1 MQKMIATHP
10 DVCGSKIV
18 KKNIKDSKAEDNF
31 PSAFYVKFICFV
43 LHLHIILMYNIYVYD
58 IYLIFNIYQNKIKIM
73 YVDERSFC
81 MYVISIINQKGG
93 VGKTTTAHNLAA
105 GLRLQKKKVL
115 LLDLDAQCN
124 LTLLQRANNNT
135 HTIYDVLT
143 GKTKL
148 HDAIQND
155 FVAGSKNLIL
165 LQNKAGAD
173 QILKYVLQSAKEYY
187 DYVIIDTPP
196 ALGIISINALTASDS
211 IIITSTADLLP
222 IQGLNDLYKTVKTI
236 KKNSNPDLKILGI
249 LITRFNKRTVLGKTM
264 LRSLIDIATKIGTK
278 VFNTEIRDS
287 IAIKEAQAKQTDI
300 FSYSRYSTAGRDYKK
315 LTTEILEMI

>member
-1 MQKMIATHP
+1 
-10 DVCGSKIV
+10 
-18 KKNIKDSKAEDNF
+18 
-31 PSAFYVKFICFV
+31 
-43 LHLHIILMYNIYVYD
+43 
-58 IYLIFNIYQNKIKIM
+58 
-73 YVDERSFC
+73 

-148 HDAIQND
+148 RDAIQND

-165 LQNKAGAD
+165 LQSKAGAE
-173 QILKYVLQSAKEYY
+173 QILKYVLQSAKDY

-196 ALGIISINALTASDS
+196 ALGIITINALTASDS

-222 IQGLNDLYKTVKTI
+222 IQGLNDLYKTVQTV

-264 LRSLIDIATKIGTK
+264 LKSLTDIAAKIGTK
-278 VFNTEIRDS
+278 VFSTEIRDS
-287 IAIKEAQAKQTDI
+287 IAIKEAQANQPDI
-300 FSYSRYSTAGRDYKK
+300 FS
-315 LTTEILEMI
+315 

>member
-1 MQKMIATHP
+1 
-10 DVCGSKIV
+10 
-18 KKNIKDSKAEDNF
+18 
-31 PSAFYVKFICFV
+31 
-43 LHLHIILMYNIYVYD
+43 
-58 IYLIFNIYQNKIKIM
+58 
-73 YVDERSFC
+73 

-148 HDAIQND
+148 RDAIQDD

-165 LQNKAGAD
+165 LQSKAGAE
-173 QILKYVLQSAKEYY
+173 QILKYVLQSAKDY

-196 ALGIISINALTASDS
+196 ALGIITINALTASDS

-222 IQGLNDLYKTVKTI
+222 IQGLNDLYKTVQTV

-264 LRSLIDIATKIGTK
+264 LKSLTDIAAKIGTK

-300 FSYSRYSTAGRDYKK
+300 FSYSRYSTAGRDYKN
-315 LTTEILEMI
+315 LTTEILEMM

>member
-1 MQKMIATHP
+1 
-10 DVCGSKIV
+10 
-18 KKNIKDSKAEDNF
+18 
-31 PSAFYVKFICFV
+31 
-43 LHLHIILMYNIYVYD
+43 
-58 IYLIFNIYQNKIKIM
+58 
-73 YVDERSFC
+73 
-81 MYVISIINQKGG
+81 MYVISIINQKDG

-148 HDAIQND
+148 RDAIQND

-165 LQNKAGAD
+165 LQSKAGAE
-173 QILKYVLQSAKEYY
+173 QILKYVLQSAKDY

-196 ALGIISINALTASDS
+196 ALGIITINALTASDS

-222 IQGLNDLYKTVKTI
+222 IQGLNDLYKTVQTV

-264 LRSLIDIATKIGTK
+264 LKSLTDIAAKIGTK

-300 FSYSRYSTAGRDYKK
+300 FSYSRYSTAGRDYKN
-315 LTTEILEMI
+315 LTTEILEMM

>member
-1 MQKMIATHP
+1 
-10 DVCGSKIV
+10 
-18 KKNIKDSKAEDNF
+18 
-31 PSAFYVKFICFV
+31 
-43 LHLHIILMYNIYVYD
+43 
-58 IYLIFNIYQNKIKIM
+58 
-73 YVDERSFC
+73 

-148 HDAIQND
+148 RDAIQDD

-165 LQNKAGAD
+165 LQSKAGAE
-173 QILKYVLQSAKEYY
+173 QILKYVLQSAKDY

-196 ALGIISINALTASDS
+196 ALGIITINALTASNS

-222 IQGLNDLYKTVKTI
+222 IQGLNDLYKTVQTV

-249 LITRFNKRTVLGKTM
+249 LVTRFNKRTVLGKTM
-264 LRSLIDIATKIGTK
+264 LKSLTDIAAKIGTK

-300 FSYSRYSTAGRDYKK
+300 FSYSRYSTAGRDYKN
-315 LTTEILEMI
+315 LTTEILEMM

>member
-1 MQKMIATHP
+1 ML
-10 DVCGSKIV
+10 
-18 KKNIKDSKAEDNF
+18 
-31 PSAFYVKFICFV
+31 Y
-43 LHLHIILMYNIYVYD
+43 LHIILMYDIYVYD
-58 IYLIFNIYQNKIKIM
+58 IYLIFNIYHFNFILIC
-73 YVDERSFC
+73 VDERSFC

-148 HDAIQND
+148 RDAIQND

-165 LQNKAGAD
+165 LQSKAGAE
-173 QILKYVLQSAKEYY
+173 QILKYVLQSAKDY

-196 ALGIISINALTASDS
+196 ALGIITINALTASDS

-222 IQGLNDLYKTVKTI
+222 IQGLNDLYKTVQTV

-264 LRSLIDIATKIGTK
+264 LKSLTDIAAKIGTK

-300 FSYSRYSTAGRDYKK
+300 FSYSRYSTAGRDYKN
-315 LTTEILEMI
+315 LTTEILEMM

>member
-1 MQKMIATHP
+1 
-10 DVCGSKIV
+10 
-18 KKNIKDSKAEDNF
+18 
-31 PSAFYVKFICFV
+31 
-43 LHLHIILMYNIYVYD
+43 
-58 IYLIFNIYQNKIKIM
+58 
-73 YVDERSFC
+73 

-93 VGKTTTAHNLAA
+93 VGKTTTAHNVAA

-148 HDAIQND
+148 RDAIQDD

-165 LQNKAGAD
+165 LQSKARAE
-173 QILKYVLQSAKEYY
+173 QILKYILQSAKDY

-196 ALGIISINALTASDS
+196 ALGIITINALTASDS

-222 IQGLNDLYKTVKTI
+222 IQGLNDLYKTVQTV

-249 LITRFNKRTVLGKTM
+249 LITRFNKRTILGKTM
-264 LRSLIDIATKIGTK
+264 LKSLTDIAAKIGTK

-300 FSYSRYSTAGRDYKK
+300 FSYSRYSTAGRDYKN
-315 LTTEILEMI
+315 LTTEILEMM

>member
-1 MQKMIATHP
+1 
-10 DVCGSKIV
+10 
-18 KKNIKDSKAEDNF
+18 
-31 PSAFYVKFICFV
+31 
-43 LHLHIILMYNIYVYD
+43 
-58 IYLIFNIYQNKIKIM
+58 
-73 YVDERSFC
+73 

-148 HDAIQND
+148 RDAIQND
-155 FVAGSKNLIL
+155 FVAGSRNLVL

-173 QILKYVLQSAKEYY
+173 QILKYVLQSAKDY
-187 DYVIIDTPP
+187 DYIIIDTPP
-196 ALGIISINALTASDS
+196 TLSIITINALTASDS

-222 IQGLNDLYKTVKTI
+222 IQGLNDLYKTVQTV

-249 LITRFNKRTVLGKTM
+249 LITRFNKRTILGKAM
-264 LRSLIDIATKIGTK
+264 LKSLTDIAAKIGTK

-287 IAIKEAQAKQTDI
+287 IAIKESQAKLTDI
-300 FSYSRYSTAGRDYKK
+300 FSYSRYSTAGRDYKN
-315 LTTEILEMI
+315 LITEILEMM

>member
-1 MQKMIATHP
+1 
-10 DVCGSKIV
+10 
-18 KKNIKDSKAEDNF
+18 
-31 PSAFYVKFICFV
+31 
-43 LHLHIILMYNIYVYD
+43 
-58 IYLIFNIYQNKIKIM
+58 
-73 YVDERSFC
+73 

-148 HDAIQND
+148 RDAIQND

-165 LQNKAGAD
+165 LQSKAGAE
-173 QILKYVLQSAKEYY
+173 QILKYVLQSAKDY

-196 ALGIISINALTASDS
+196 ALGIITINALTASDS

-222 IQGLNDLYKTVKTI
+222 IQGLNDLYKTVQTV
-236 KKNSNPDLKILGI
+236 KKNSNPNLKILGI
-249 LITRFNKRTVLGKTM
+249 LVTRFNKRTVLGKTM
-264 LRSLIDIATKIGTK
+264 LKSLTDIAAKIGTK

-300 FSYSRYSTAGRDYKK
+300 FSYSRYSTAGRDYKN
-315 LTTEILEMI
+315 LTTEILEMM

>member
-1 MQKMIATHP
+1 
-10 DVCGSKIV
+10 
-18 KKNIKDSKAEDNF
+18 
-31 PSAFYVKFICFV
+31 
-43 LHLHIILMYNIYVYD
+43 
-58 IYLIFNIYQNKIKIM
+58 
-73 YVDERSFC
+73 

-148 HDAIQND
+148 RDAIQND

-165 LQNKAGAD
+165 LQSKAGAE
-173 QILKYVLQSAKEYY
+173 QILKYVLQSAKDY

-196 ALGIISINALTASDS
+196 ALGIITINALTASDS

-222 IQGLNDLYKTVKTI
+222 IQGLNDLYKTVQTV

-264 LRSLIDIATKIGTK
+264 LKSLTDIAAKIGTK

-300 FSYSRYSTAGRDYKK
+300 FSYSRYSTAGRDYKN
-315 LTTEILEMI
+315 LTTEILEMM

>member
-1 MQKMIATHP
+1 
-10 DVCGSKIV
+10 
-18 KKNIKDSKAEDNF
+18 
-31 PSAFYVKFICFV
+31 
-43 LHLHIILMYNIYVYD
+43 
-58 IYLIFNIYQNKIKIM
+58 
-73 YVDERSFC
+73 

-148 HDAIQND
+148 RDAIQND

-165 LQNKAGAD
+165 LQSKAGAE
-173 QILKYVLQSAKEYY
+173 QILKYVLQSAKDY

-196 ALGIISINALTASDS
+196 ALGIITINALTASDS

-222 IQGLNDLYKTVKTI
+222 IQGLNDLYKTVQTV

-249 LITRFNKRTVLGKTM
+249 LVTRFNKRTVLGKTM
-264 LRSLIDIATKIGTK
+264 LKSLTDIAAKIGTK
-278 VFNTEIRDS
+278 VFSTEIRDS

-300 FSYSRYSTAGRDYKK
+300 FSYSRYSTAGRDYKN
-315 LTTEILEMI
+315 LTTEILEMM

>member
-1 MQKMIATHP
+1 
-10 DVCGSKIV
+10 
-18 KKNIKDSKAEDNF
+18 
-31 PSAFYVKFICFV
+31 
-43 LHLHIILMYNIYVYD
+43 
-58 IYLIFNIYQNKIKIM
+58 
-73 YVDERSFC
+73 

-124 LTLLQRANNNT
+124 LTLLQRASNNT

-148 HDAIQND
+148 RDAIQND
-155 FVAGSKNLIL
+155 FVAGSRNLVL

-173 QILKYVLQSAKEYY
+173 KILKYVLQSAKDY
-187 DYVIIDTPP
+187 DYIIIDTPP
-196 ALGIISINALTASDS
+196 TLSIITINALTASDS

-222 IQGLNDLYKTVKTI
+222 IQGLNDLYKTVQTVKR
-236 KKNSNPDLKILGI
+236 NSNPNLKILGI
-249 LITRFNKRTVLGKTM
+249 LITRFNKRTILGKAM
-264 LRSLIDIATKIGTK
+264 LKSLTDIAAKIGTK

-287 IAIKEAQAKQTDI
+287 IAIKESQAKLTDI
-300 FSYSRYSTAGRDYKK
+300 FSYSRYSTAGRDYKN
-315 LTTEILEMI
+315 LITEILEMM

>member
-1 MQKMIATHP
+1 
-10 DVCGSKIV
+10 
-18 KKNIKDSKAEDNF
+18 
-31 PSAFYVKFICFV
+31 
-43 LHLHIILMYNIYVYD
+43 
-58 IYLIFNIYQNKIKIM
+58 
-73 YVDERSFC
+73 

-148 HDAIQND
+148 RDAIQND
-155 FVAGSKNLIL
+155 FVAGSRNLVL

-173 QILKYVLQSAKEYY
+173 QILKYVLQSAKDY
-187 DYVIIDTPP
+187 DYIIIDTPP
-196 ALGIISINALTASDS
+196 TLSIITINALTASDS

-222 IQGLNDLYKTVKTI
+222 IQGLNDLYKTVQTV

-249 LITRFNKRTVLGKTM
+249 LITRFNKRTILGKAM
-264 LRSLIDIATKIGTK
+264 LKSLTDIATKIGTK

-287 IAIKEAQAKQTDI
+287 IAIKESQAKLTDI
-300 FSYSRYSTAGRDYKK
+300 FSYSRYSTAGRDYKN
-315 LTTEILEMI
+315 LITEILEMM